1 MNSDSAA
8 VYMRKDV
15 SRDSENNRISS
26 GGIPEKLN
34 GRDTESNLPYVIHVG
49 SNGVIPHTDKKV
61 RLIKTNPNQQV
72 DKSIFVRVHR
82 FEQRICEQTMELAIV
97 NKKLHM
103 EINSRQT
110 AERKQMLLEQE
121 MLHVQRLE
129 SLGVLA
135 GGIAHD
141 FNNML
146 TIILGN
152 ADLLDRQTNEISRE
166 KRQITRIV
174 NAARGA
180 ADLCH
185 KLLDYA
191 AKGNH
196 AIKRVDLSDMVNETL
211 DLLRSTISRQIQ
223 LNLSLEKACTYV
235 TGDAALL
242 RQVILNLGMNAA
254 ESINGKGAVWMSVH
268 RMQVDA
274 ATLAFCIGTND
285 MVEGEYIC
293 LEVRDT
299 GCGMDTKTLN
309 RIFEPFF
316 TTKATGRGLGMG
328 ALLGIINAHQ
338 GGIQVESTLAKG
350 TRFRVFFPLE
360 KTLPKNPDKT
370 VPKLEGSQALPASAG
385 CGMVLIADDEPD
397 ILEMAGCILENAG
410 YTILL
415 AENGR
420 EAVDLFRQH
429 SDAIS
434 LVVMDKSMPVMDG
447 TKAIRE
453 IRHTH
458 QHVPVLMVT
467 GHGKGEMAGLLR
479 DGVANE
485 MLTKPY
491 LPEAFLH
498 AVHKATH
505 GTQTGLG

>member
-1 MNSDSAA
+1 MPLFIRDA
-8 VYMRKDV
+8 
-15 SRDSENNRISS
+15 SRDSENIQFPGPIS
-26 GGIPEKLN
+26 GTLN
-34 GRDTESNLPYVIHVG
+34 SEDTGSTPPHVVRVG
-49 SNGVIPHTDKKV
+49 ENGTIPHTDKKV
-61 RLIKTNPNQQV
+61 RLIKTGPDQQTGE
-72 DKSIFVRVHR
+72 SIPTRLHR
-82 FEQRICEQTMELAIV
+82 FEPREFEQTVELAIV
-97 NKKLHM
+97 NQALHM
-103 EINSRQT
+103 EINNRQA
-110 AERKQMLLEQE
+110 AERKQVLLEQK

-135 GGIAHD
+135 AGVAHD

-146 TIILGN
+146 TIIMGN
-152 ADLLDRQTNEISRE
+152 ADHLDRQTNETSRE
-166 KRQITRIV
+166 KKQITRIV

-191 AKGNH
+191 AKENH
-196 AIKRVDLSDMVNETL
+196 TIKRVNLSGMVNETL

-274 ATLAFCIGTND
+274 ATLAFCISAND

-328 ALLGIINAHQ
+328 ALLDIINAHQ
-338 GGIQVESTLAKG
+338 GGIQVESAPAKG
-350 TRFRVFFPLE
+350 TRFRVFLPLE
-360 KTLPKNPDKT
+360 KTLPESPCKA
-370 VPKLEGSQALPASAG
+370 VPYFEDLQALEVPAA

-397 ILEMAGCILENAG
+397 VLEMAGCILENAG

-434 LVVMDKSMPVMDG
+434 LVVMDKTMPVMDG
-447 TKAIRE
+447 TEAIRE
-453 IRHTH
+453 IRHTR
-458 QHVPVLMVT
+458 QNIPVLMAT
-467 GHGKGEMAGLLR
+467 GHGKGEMANLLR
-479 DGVANE
+479 DGMTNE

-491 LPEAFLH
+491 LPKSFLQ
-498 AVHKATH
+498 AVYKTIH
-505 GTQTGLG
+505 GTNQS

>member
-1 MNSDSAA
+1 MALF
-8 VYMRKDV
+8 MQDV
-15 SRDSENNRISS
+15 SRDSENRQILS
-26 GGIPEKLN
+26 GAMPKKRNSEDAG
-34 GRDTESNLPYVIHVG
+34 SNPPYVIRVG
-49 SNGVIPHTDKKV
+49 SNGAIPHTDKKV
-61 RLIKTNPNQQV
+61 RMIKTGPDQRIG
-72 DKSIFVRVHR
+72 KSIPTRLR
-82 FEQRICEQTMELAIV
+82 GFEQRVFEQTVELAIV
-97 NKKLHM
+97 NQKLHM
-103 EINSRQT
+103 EINSRQA
-110 AERKQMLLEQE
+110 AEHKQMLLEQE

-135 GGIAHD
+135 AGVAHD
-141 FNNML
+141 FNNLL
-146 TIILGN
+146 TIIMGN

-166 KRQITRIV
+166 KEQITRIV

-191 AKGNH
+191 GKGGH
-196 AIKRVDLSDMVNETL
+196 AIKRVNLSGMVNETL
-211 DLLRSTISRQIQ
+211 DLLRSTVSRQIQ
-223 LNLSLEKACTYV
+223 LNVSLEKACTYV
-235 TGDAALL
+235 TGDATLL

-328 ALLGIINAHQ
+328 ALLDIINAHQ
-338 GGIQVESTLAKG
+338 GGIQVESAPAKG
-350 TRFRVFFPLE
+350 TRFRVFLPLE
-360 KTLPKNPDKT
+360 KTLPESPCEAVPNLEDNQVPD
-370 VPKLEGSQALPASAG
+370 G
-385 CGMVLIADDEPD
+385 CGMVLIADDESD

-434 LVVMDKSMPVMDG
+434 LVVMDKTMPVMDG
-447 TKAIRE
+447 TEAIRE

-458 QHVPVLMVT
+458 QDVPVLIAT
-467 GHGKGEMAGLLR
+467 GHGKGEMASLLR
-479 DGVANE
+479 DGTANE
-485 MLTKPY
+485 MLAKPY
-491 LPEAFLH
+491 LPKAFLQ
-498 AVHKATH
+498 AVYRTIH
-505 GTQTGLG
+505 GKQIIPTE